1 MEKNWMKILVQVG
14 CAMVVIN
21 VLFCGKFFPLG
32 DKKKMWTNLTKN
44 ILGFYFFNS
53 PYLEGKKR

>member
-1 MEKNWMKILVQVG
+1 MKILVQVG

-21 VLFCGKFFPLG
+21 VFFCGKCFPLG
-32 DKKKMWTNLTKN
+32 DKNKMWANLTKK
-44 ILGFYFFNS
+44 IFGFYFFNS